1 MIDNFNTLKE
11 VLPEQ
16 ELETRT
22 INIGLGPEYE
32 LNVLQYLPIQGKAN
46 LLQYVINSAIDDSTG
61 CFSPIRVNV
70 YYCIGVMRSYCGL
83 HFDDDVD
90 VLEAYDIL
98 ESRGIID
105 NVMAAIP
112 EEERGYME
120 TLINDT
126 IEDITRYNTSLA
138 GIVQSMSGQT
148 TELDT
153 QLRDILDKIKN
164 REGLELLSEIRNV
177 VGTD

>member
-1 MIDNFNTLKE
+1 MIDNFNILKE
-11 VLPEQ
+11 ALPEQ
-16 ELETRT
+16 EPMIKTVD
-22 INIGLGPEYE
+22 IGLGPEYV

-46 LLQYVINSAIDDSTG
+46 LLQYVISSAIDDNTG

-70 YYCIGVMRSYCGL
+70 YYCIGVMRSYCGM
-83 HFDDDVD
+83 HFDEDAD

-105 NVMAAIP
+105 NVMQAIP

-120 TLINDT
+120 TLVNDT
-126 IEDITRYNTSLA
+126 IEDITRYNTSL
-138 GIVQSMSGQT
+138 SGMIQGMADKT
-148 TELDT
+148 DGLDE
-153 QLRDILDKIKN
+153 QLKDILNKVKN
-164 REGLELLSEIRNV
+164 KEGLELLGEIKNV